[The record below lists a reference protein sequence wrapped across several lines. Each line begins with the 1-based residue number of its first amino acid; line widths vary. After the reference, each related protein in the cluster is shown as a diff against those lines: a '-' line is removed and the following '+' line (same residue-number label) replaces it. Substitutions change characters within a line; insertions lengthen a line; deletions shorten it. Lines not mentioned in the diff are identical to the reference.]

1 MKTRK
6 SILIVDDDIA
16 QRTMVRIF
24 LEWEYD
30 TFEADDGATA
40 VEAVSGRR
48 FDLILM
54 DARTVHA
61 SGLEA
66 LQTMKAFYPAIPVI
80 IMTTPAWDGMAD
92 VGRLAG
98 AVEYIGKPLNFD
110 KLRLLISDAVAAAET
125 RPQAAI

>member
-1 MKTRK
+1 MKNRK

-40 VEAVSGRR
+40 IEATNRRR

-54 DARTVHA
+54 DARTMRV

-66 LQTMKAFYPAIPVI
+66 LEKIKVSYPAIPVI
-80 IMTTPAWDGMAD
+80 VMTVPGSDGMAD
-92 VGRLAG
+92 MGCRIG
-98 AVEYIGKPLNFD
+98 AIEYIGKPLNFD
-110 KLRLLISDAVAAAET
+110 KLRLLVSAAITAAET
-125 RPQAAI
+125 RPQPAI